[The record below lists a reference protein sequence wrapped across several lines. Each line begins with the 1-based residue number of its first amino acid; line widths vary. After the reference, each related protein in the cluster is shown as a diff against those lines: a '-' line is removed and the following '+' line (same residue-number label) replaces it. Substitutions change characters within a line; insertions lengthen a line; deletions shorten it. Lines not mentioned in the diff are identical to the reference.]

1 MAFLEKI
8 EFEQGVI
15 EVVIYRNSEAIAVS
29 EMGVAKDYVADLLP
43 KHDFLKGRKLVFI
56 LWELDGSKMADCW
69 VFGKN
74 ESDTAG
80 AEVAVY
86 LFNNL
91 ESYESKVVSAADGLV
106 VLGEEAREM
115 INS

>member
-8 EFEQGVI
+8 KFQINSGEI
-15 EVVIYRNSEAIAVS
+15 VIYRNSEASMVADIN
-29 EMGVAKDYVADLLP
+29 VAKNYVNDLMESYE
-43 KHDFLKGRKLVFI
+43 HLKGRKLVFI
-56 LWELDGSKMADCW
+56 LWELDSSKMADCW

-115 INS
+115 IKS

>member
-8 EFEQGVI
+8 KFEI
-15 EVVIYRNSEAIAVS
+15 KSTDIVIYRNSDAQVVAEAS
-29 EMGVAKDYVADLLP
+29 VAKDYVAHLVA
-43 KHDFLKGRKLVFI
+43 KHDYLMGRKLVFI
-56 LWELDGSKMADCW
+56 LWELDNSKMADCW